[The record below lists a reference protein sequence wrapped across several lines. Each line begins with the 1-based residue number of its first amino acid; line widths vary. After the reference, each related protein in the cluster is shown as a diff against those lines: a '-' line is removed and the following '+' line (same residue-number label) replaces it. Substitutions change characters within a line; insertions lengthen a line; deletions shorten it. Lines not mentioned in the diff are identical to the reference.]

1 MKPTR
6 GKTPK
11 KTPRK
16 PPSCAKDPVEVYCRL
31 RPLQEIEEL
40 CIEVINSNTIQLKP
54 PEGSHAFRTG
64 NYKETQ
70 HVFKFV
76 FSEEYS
82 QKAVYDSI
90 ALPLVEDLLHGK
102 NSLLFM
108 YGVTGSG
115 KTYTMQGTPTDGGVL
130 PRCLDVL
137 FNSLGDLQAR
147 KYVFKPDRV
156 NGMDVQT
163 EADAMLERQKKELMP
178 PPVAPRTPRTPRT
191 PQSARAPITPS
202 RKPKKAF
209 PDLDNFVRVP
219 DPTCLSTV
227 DEDNNYAIYV
237 SYVEI
242 YNNQIFD
249 LLEEVPYSL
258 HSKNRWNRDEMGLTP
273 RILREDCNHNMY
285 VAMCTEIEVKSTDDA
300 YKVFLKGQA
309 RRKVAHTQLNTESS
323 RSHSVFNIRLV
334 QAPLDS
340 LGQEVIQDKDQIA
353 ISQLSLV
360 DLAGSE
366 RTNRTNNTGDRLKEA
381 GSINASLM
389 TLRTC
394 IETLRENQSEGA
406 NKMVP
411 YRTSKLTHLFKNYF
425 DGEGKVRMVVC
436 VNPSAKDYDETTH
449 VMRFAEITQEVQVAR
464 PTEVRF
470 DIGLTPGRRK
480 ANEEYKKLLEENGGD
495 MPPPSPLLSLGPPFP
510 LLQISDPSDED
521 TLSNLIAFLAERQK
535 RRRTME
541 DELARKQG
549 AFRAMLVEREHELDH
564 LRTTVAELSAKLS
577 SKSRENERNEKRIR
591 SLEQDN
597 AMLQRTHNMYEK
609 DKREMATELSEKQK
623 MIQMETQERARL
635 KQALKG
641 AVSNQRDKWEKE
653 CAKRVRQTEMKMQ
666 TEMWVREE
674 KLRQLKEI
682 VQGHEEEE
690 SAKKAAKEVLA
701 ESFNRSKSP
710 PPQRKTNPPPVR
722 LRHRRSR
729 SASNSIWIDHQPI
742 ETLDTETVLQPNK
755 SKNAK
760 RVSNPSLKDIRKT
773 DNYMLTHQEEDSA
786 GELETKIYKAEVIPT
801 RGGGRAVQFTD
812 VEKLKSEDP
821 LTTTR
826 TKRRVED
833 DPEQYS
839 GEWTD
844 VETRCAVGLEHKAGS
859 STISAVHTVANK

>member
-1 MKPTR
+1 MKPTKR
-6 GKTPK
+6 PKTTK
-11 KTPRK
+11 KNPLGSRLAAAPLRT
-16 PPSCAKDPVEVYCRL
+16 PVEVYCRL
-31 RPLQEIEEL
+31 RPVQEDDEL
-40 CIEVINSNTIQLKP
+40 CIEVINTNTIQLKP
-54 PEGSHAFRTG
+54 PEVLRDTILFLYHLVFLQLQ
-64 NYKETQ
+64 TQ
-70 HVFKFV
+70 HFFKFV

-82 QKAVYDSI
+82 QKAIYDSI

-178 PPVAPRTPRTPRT
+178 PPVAPRTPRTPRAPVT
-191 PQSARAPITPS
+191 PRTPS
-202 RKPKKAF
+202 TPRRPKKAF

-219 DPTCLSTV
+219 DPTCLSTI
-227 DEDNNYAIYV
+227 DEDNNYAIFV

-249 LLEEVPYSL
+249 LLEEQPYSL
-258 HSKNRWNRDEMGLTP
+258 HSKGLTP
-273 RILREDCNHNMY
+273 RNLREDHIHNMY
-285 VAMCTEIEVKSTDDA
+285 VAMCTEVEVKTTEDA

-309 RRKVAHTQLNTESS
+309 KRKVAHTQLNTESS

-366 RTNRTNNTGDRLKEA
+366 RTHRTNNTGDRLKEA

-394 IETLRENQSEGA
+394 IETLRENQTEGS

-425 DGEGKVRMVVC
+425 DGEGKVRMVVN
-436 VNPSAKDYDETTH
+436 VNPSAKDFDETTH

-464 PTEVRF
+464 PTEIRF

-480 ANEEYKKLLEENGGD
+480 ANEEYKKLLEENGYD
-495 MPPPSPLLSLGPPFP
+495 MPPPPPPLLTLGPPFP
-510 LLQISDPSDED
+510 LLQLSDPCDEE
-521 TLSNLIAFLAERQK
+521 TLPHLLAFLAEREK
-535 RRRTME
+535 RRRIME

-549 AFRAMLVEREHELDH
+549 AFRAMLVESDHELDH
-564 LRTTVAELSAKLS
+564 LRTANTDLTAKLS
-577 SKSRENERNEKRIR
+577 SKTRECDRMEKRIR

-597 AMLQRTHNMYEK
+597 VVLQRTHNMYEK
-609 DKREMATELSEKQK
+609 DKRDMASEVR
-623 MIQMETQERARL
+623 M
-635 KQALKG
+635 
-641 AVSNQRDKWEKE
+641 WEN
-653 CAKRVRQTEMKMQ
+653 
-666 TEMWVREE
+666 
-674 KLRQLKEI
+674 
-682 VQGHEEEE
+682 
-690 SAKKAAKEVLA
+690 VLA
-701 ESFNRSKSP
+701 VEY
-710 PPQRKTNPPPVR
+710 V
-722 LRHRRSR
+722 
-729 SASNSIWIDHQPI
+729 
-742 ETLDTETVLQPNK
+742 
-755 SKNAK
+755 
-760 RVSNPSLKDIRKT
+760 T
-773 DNYMLTHQEEDSA
+773 DLH
-786 GELETKIYKAEVIPT
+786 
-801 RGGGRAVQFTD
+801 F
-812 VEKLKSEDP
+812 
-821 LTTTR
+821 
-826 TKRRVED
+826 
-833 DPEQYS
+833 
-839 GEWTD
+839 
-844 VETRCAVGLEHKAGS
+844 
-859 STISAVHTVANK
+859 